1 VHPLV
6 AIAIAVVSFR
16 VLGYVNKYLGD
27 YIPVPEF
34 VIDFGPYVLAG
45 FLAWDDWALAVAG
58 SFFAVMLL
66 SVLDVGRDVLM
77 MTYVQT
83 VQGRRRR

>member
-1 VHPLV
+1 V
-6 AIAIAVVSFR
+6 AFR
-16 VLGYVNKYLGD
+16 VLGYVNKYLSD
-27 YIPVPEF
+27 YVPVPE
-34 VIDFGPYVLAG
+34 VVLDFAPYVLAG

-58 SFFAVMLL
+58 SFFAIGLL

-83 VQGRRRR
+83 IQGRRRR

>member
-1 VHPLV
+1 
-6 AIAIAVVSFR
+6 
-16 VLGYVNKYLGD
+16 
-27 YIPVPEF
+27 
-34 VIDFGPYVLAG
+34 
-45 FLAWDDWALAVAG
+45 
-58 SFFAVMLL
+58 LL